1 MTRVGITG
9 HQQIPADAIPYIR
22 QQIRITLAKLRP
34 PVEGFSSLAD
44 GADQLFARIL
54 LELGGRLHAVI
65 PSENYESTF
74 DDSSLAQYRKL
85 REEASGIE
93 QLPFE
98 EPDEAAYDAA
108 GRRVVENSDILLAV
122 WDGKPARGRG
132 GTADAVAYARAQ
144 HIRVL
149 VIWPAGVDR

>member
-9 HQQIPADAIPYIR
+9 HQQIPAEAIPYIR
-22 QQIRITLAKLRP
+22 RQIRITLAELP
-34 PVEGFSSLAD
+34 PPLEGFSSLAN
-44 GADQLFARIL
+44 GADQLFASIL
-54 LELGGRLHAVI
+54 IELGGRLHAII

-93 QLPFE
+93 QLPFK
-98 EPDEAAYDAA
+98 EPDEAAYDDA